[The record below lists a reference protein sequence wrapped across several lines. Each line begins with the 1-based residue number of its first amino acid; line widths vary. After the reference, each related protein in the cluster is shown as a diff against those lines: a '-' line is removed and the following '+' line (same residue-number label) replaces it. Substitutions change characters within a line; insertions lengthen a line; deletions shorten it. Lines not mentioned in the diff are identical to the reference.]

1 MGLTRRF
8 GHEPVELSANRPP
21 NLHRIRRVKCDE
33 EKPACVRC
41 TSTGRTCDGYEMD
54 TSGTRKMQPQQ
65 QSSPNLNP
73 SIAQARSRG
82 LQLAPAVANSS
93 VVGLSPSSS
102 ATTPIANSSA
112 SSSGVVVA
120 AAAASNTSA
129 ASVSS
134 PSVASPPQPI
144 SVFQPSPSNAP
155 TVVSGMSG
163 MPGIQVQL
171 PLRPL
176 TLVPEIKLESV
187 EREYLD
193 EFIRAAEEGLSY
205 HIANQDEFWRWA
217 VPKMWTRSQAVRH
230 AIVALGAAL
239 RTYRQTDT
247 AQIGGGESGGAGPIG
262 PASPQ
267 SEVVLMEHYGL
278 AMAELRGALD
288 MPGGLTLALVCC
300 LAFVYIAN
308 LRGNWSEAKTHLQS
322 GLTIISTIP
331 LDALR
336 SLADPQGAT
345 AGGLFAETGE
355 ELACILRCFATL
367 ESSACLY
374 TDNFKP
380 IIALELYKSRNL
392 SESIQSPE
400 FTDMQEVHRA
410 VAQFCRDIFALSWI
424 WQNGRSNAGGGGG
437 ASPTPDIRF
446 DTQLALQEYVVGQR
460 DVLRLRASRLQD
472 RLRQF
477 RDGPSSPRPGQA
489 GYTSMLLDMLHFTCC
504 KELCSSLGRDSS
516 LTPISSPVDY
526 VDPSSEVNYLE
537 VVQIAESIREIIL
550 ADPARPLGGKR
561 FMADIG
567 IVCPLHFVVY
577 KCRKETTRQ
586 RALAVLEDWPQ
597 KENFWDGPEIVRLLR
612 AAGPPTNV
620 VLGREGPLPRSL
632 SQAIA
637 IPKLRERLGGLTI
650 TEDMDDGYDEEE
662 ERAPRK
668 RGRQTP

>member
-1 MGLTRRF
+1 SEFRTT
-8 GHEPVELSANRPP
+8 
-21 NLHRIRRVKCDE
+21 IRRVKCDE

-41 TSTGRTCDGYEMD
+41 TSTGRTCDGYDND
-54 TSGTRKMQPQQ
+54 TTGARKMQPQQ

-120 AAAASNTSA
+120 AAVASNTSA

-134 PSVASPPQPI
+134 PSVASPPHL
-144 SVFQPSPSNAP
+144 FPSSSRVLA
-155 TVVSGMSG
+155 TVRS
-163 MPGIQVQL
+163 L
-171 PLRPL
+171 CR
-176 TLVPEIKLESV
+176 LESV

-247 AQIGGGESGGAGPIG
+247 AQIGGGESGGAAPIG

-267 SEVVLMEHYGL
+267 SEVVLMEHYGR
-278 AMAELRGALD
+278 AMAELRGA
-288 MPGGLTLALVCC
+288 A
-300 LAFVYIAN
+300 A
-308 LRGNWSEAKTHLQS
+308 
-322 GLTIISTIP
+322 
-331 LDALR
+331 
-336 SLADPQGAT
+336 

-380 IIALELYKSRNL
+380 VIALELYKSRNL
-392 SESIQSPE
+392 SESIQSPSLRICKR
-400 FTDMQEVHRA
+400 FTAPSRNFAAIFLLSAGYGRMEGLTL
-410 VAQFCRDIFALSWI
+410 VAA
-424 WQNGRSNAGGGGG
+424 A
-437 ASPTPDIRF
+437 
-446 DTQLALQEYVVGQR
+446 EYVVGQR

-477 RDGPSSPRPGQA
+477 RDGPSSPRLGEA

-504 KELCSSLGRDSS
+504 KELCSSLGRDSP

-537 VVQIAESIREIIL
+537 VVQIAESIREIIW
-550 ADPARPLGGKR
+550 ADPARPRGGKR

-612 AAGPPTNV
+612 AAGPQTNV

-637 IPKLRERLGGLTI
+637 IPKLRERLSGLTI
-650 TEDMDDGYDEEE
+650 TEDMDDECDEEE

-668 RGRQTP
+668 RGRPTP